1 MMFRFF
7 GVVETVAILAIM
19 NLAELFLAWR
29 VWAMA
34 RRALP
39 WNASELARVHDDIR
53 GNLERGNLSD
63 VDPTSQ
69 CLELHTLGKGEIPLD
84 AQGGRQD
91 IAVTRQSV

>member
-19 NLAELFLAWR
+19 NLADFVLAWR

-63 VDPTSQ
+63 VDVSAT
-69 CLELHTLGKGEIPLD
+69 
-84 AQGGRQD
+84 
-91 IAVTRQSV
+91 AVFTRDDPDEHVLPHLPEPSAVPWWMQEDE